1 MAFKTIALAVIVLAL
16 AAAPADAMSGSK
28 RNRDSGPVTTGS
40 VSSTSFDG
48 VIGSSP
54 GAPVVSTSEPLAMLA
69 VGLGLLGAR
78 LLRRRR

>member
-1 MAFKTIALAVIVLAL
+1 MVFKTIALTAVVLAL

-28 RNRDSGPVTTGS
+28 RNRDSGPVSSGN

-48 VIGSSP
+48 VIGNGS

-78 LLRRRR
+78 LIRRRA